1 MHCLHLLGQFCVNKL
16 HLLNV
21 GGMIPIADVRLF
33 LLLIHYLWKG
43 DQDAMIRCM
52 AEEWGRCIHS
62 CWDRLQFWG
71 PTHVCTCLK
80 HPTSI
85 ACAARLLANLPSS

>member
-1 MHCLHLLGQFCVNKL
+1 MHCPHLLGQFCVNKL

-43 DQDAMIRCM
+43 DQDATIRCM
-52 AEEWGRCIHS
+52 AEEWGRWMRSFWERH
-62 CWDRLQFWG
+62 QFRW
-71 PTHVCTCLK
+71 PAHFCVCTKKYHLFC
-80 HPTSI
+80 P
-85 ACAARLLANLPSS
+85 RR